1 MKVER
6 VKGEPLLI
14 GDDLQNEI
22 VRYFEDY
29 IIKSGYS
36 TDGSERHKIPTN
48 FYRAIFRKIN
58 KEVFTPNNVNTLD
71 PEILTDITETY
82 INLCTDYS
90 IATMLNFYADYI
102 GVDSNTVKR
111 WVEGDT
117 KTAVYRDAIT
127 GRVFSDY
134 NTMRFYR
141 DTHAGSKI
149 EEYVSV
155 GYCQLAKKVKELRQD
170 IVISKSLDF
179 QNGVLMDL
187 NNGRETGTEYNQKR
201 ALESAQISNIL
212 TMTDLPQ
219 LSAKS

>member
-6 VKGEPLLI
+6 VKGEPLLT

-22 VRYFEDY
+22 VKYFENY
-29 IIKSGYS
+29 IINAGYS

-48 FYRAIFRKIN
+48 FYRAIFRKIY

-82 INLCTDYS
+82 INLCTDYA
-90 IATMLNFYADYI
+90 IATMLCFYADYI
-102 GVDSNTVKR
+102 GVDTMTIRR
-111 WVEGDT
+111 WCDGDT
-117 KTAVYRDAIT
+117 KNAVYRDDIT
-127 GRVFSDY
+127 GKVFCDY

-141 DTHAGSKI
+141 DTHENAKI
-149 EEYVSV
+149 QEYVSV
-155 GYCQLAKKVKELRQD
+155 AYCYSAKKIKDLRQD

-212 TMTDLPQ
+212 TLTDLPT
-219 LSAKS
+219 LTAKE

>member
-1 MKVER
+1 MKIER
-6 VKGEPLLI
+6 VKGEPLLT

-22 VRYFEDY
+22 VKYFENY

-48 FYRAIFRKIN
+48 FYRAIFRKIY
-58 KEVFTPNNVNTLD
+58 KEVFIPNNVNTLD

-90 IATMLNFYADYI
+90 IATMLCFFADYI
-102 GVDSNTVKR
+102 GVNEHTMKR
-111 WVEGDT
+111 WCDGDT
-117 KTAVYRDAIT
+117 RTAIYREVNTGFIVNDETYLHFYKTKNPNYEFERIL
-127 GRVFSDY
+127 SP
-134 NTMRFYR
+134 
-141 DTHAGSKI
+141 I
-149 EEYVSV
+149 
-155 GYCQLAKKVKELRQD
+155 YCTIAKKIKDLRQS

-212 TMTDLPQ
+212 TLTDLPT
-219 LSAKS
+219 LTAKE